1 MTPRRRKGGGGRAA
15 GVLLVLA
22 GALLGAGAFWLLSS
36 CPGRRSVPPAR
47 EERPGPEPT
56 PTRPAARAPAPTPV
70 ATAVPREARPPADF
84 ESTGEPGKGVLA
96 VVLDDVGYSPRP
108 LADIALLEGP
118 VALAVLP
125 DSPSA
130 PEAAALAR
138 RKGWD
143 LLVHLP
149 MQPASGKGEPGAIGP
164 GSSDAEIS
172 ALVRGAVARLP
183 GAIGVNNHQGS
194 LASADRRVMACVL
207 GVVRERGLFYL
218 DSRTTAAT
226 VAGEVARRL
235 GVPLLSRDV
244 FLDDRATEEKAE
256 GGPPEA
262 LATAWERAKGIAR
275 RRGQCVVVGHPHGA
289 TLAFLGR
296 ELPRLA
302 GAGLKLVKV
311 SDLVE

>member
-1 MTPRRRKGGGGRAA
+1 MTARRRKGGGGRTL
-15 GVLLVLA
+15 GGLFLVLL
-22 GALLGAGAFWLLSS
+22 GALLGAGAFWLLSG
-36 CPGRRSVPPAR
+36 CPGRRAADSVPPSAAT
-47 EERPGPEPT
+47 PPPS
-56 PTRPAARAPAPTPV
+56 PTRSPAPPPAPTPSRQ
-70 ATAVPREARPPADF
+70 APPPSDF
-84 ESTGEPGKGVLA
+84 ESSGEPGRGVVA
-96 VVLDDVGYSPRP
+96 VVLDDVGYPGRP
-108 LADIALLEGP
+108 LAEIALLEGP

-125 DSPSA
+125 DSPGA
-130 PEAAALAR
+130 PEAAELAR

-149 MQPASGKGEPGAIGP
+149 MEPAKGKGEPGAIGP
-164 GSSDAEIS
+164 GQSDAEVA

-194 LASADRRVMACVL
+194 RASADRRVMAAVL
-207 GVVRERGLFYL
+207 GVVGEKGLFFL

-226 VAGEVARRL
+226 VVPETARRL
-235 GVPLLSRDV
+235 RVPFLARDV

-275 RRGQCVVVGHPHGA
+275 RRGQCIVIGHPHPA
-289 TLAFLGR
+289 TLAFLQG
-296 ELPRLA
+296 ELPRL
-302 GAGLKLVKV
+302 GGEGLKLVKV